1 MDDRIRLKSSQRTR
15 TGHLTEAQKTA
26 ARQRQRAFPSL
37 LCNILSHTTNGETN
51 CCVVMCVS
59 PSAYNGSE
67 TAFTV
72 DFGERFSHLAANPQ
86 PPVLQDYEKLIESL
100 KKYIEENRTSSASHA
115 HPSSLNRMA
124 QMRVNT
130 LAAKEAQLSFLE
142 NLKLS

>member
-1 MDDRIRLKSSQRTR
+1 MKPSQRTS

-51 CCVVMCVS
+51 CAVVMCVS
-59 PSAYNGSE
+59 PSPYNGSE

-86 PPVLQDYEKLIESL
+86 PPVLQDYDELIGSL
-100 KKYIEENRTSSASHA
+100 RKYIEENKSSSASQTQ
-115 HPSSLNRMA
+115 PSSLKRMA
-124 QMRVNT
+124 QMRANT

-142 NLKLS
+142 SLKIS